1 VSVDGLDVSF
11 DEDMVVFFGHSQGT
25 VIAPAFLAAES
36 DLQAAILSGAG
47 AELALSILNKK
58 EPIDIAALTASVFG
72 DKSLAR
78 LHPMMGIF
86 SALFGPADA
95 ISYGG
100 MFAQERV
107 GGDDGFH
114 ILMTSG
120 LTDSYTPKQTH
131 AAMIRSQGFPLVGE
145 VTESIDGVEE
155 LENGVSGNINGNTV
169 GVVQI
174 ADNPGSDGHFVIFAP
189 AYGGT
194 EEGFGAANHFLE
206 TLLTGTP
213 EISK

>member
-1 VSVDGLDVSF
+1 
-11 DEDMVVFFGHSQGT
+11 
-25 VIAPAFLAAES
+25 
-36 DLQAAILSGAG
+36 
-47 AELALSILNKK
+47 
-58 EPIDIAALTASVFG
+58 
-72 DKSLAR
+72 
-78 LHPMMGIF
+78 
-86 SALFGPADA
+86 
-95 ISYGG
+95 
-100 MFAQERV
+100 
-107 GGDDGFH
+107 
-114 ILMTSG
+114 
-120 LTDSYTPKQTH
+120 
-131 AAMIRSQGFPLVGE
+131 MIRSQGFPLVGD